1 MKDFTVF
8 DYFNAFSRNIGW
20 VSRKEQLLL
29 REKKI
34 AIAGLGG
41 AGGEHLLTLARTG
54 IGRFAISDFD
64 YFDIHNFNRQA
75 GAAMSNVKRDKCEVM
90 KEMALDINPELD
102 IVTFEQGINA
112 ENIDDFL
119 DSVDV
124 YVDSLDFF
132 ALEARE
138 LVFRKCTEKKIPIV
152 TAAPL
157 GMGTAILCFL
167 PGKMTYEEYFRFNDK
182 VTKKDKLI
190 QFLIG
195 LSPSMLQRDYLVE
208 PNTANFDEEKGP
220 SLGLAIKL
228 GAGTAAAYVLK
239 IILKRGKVITAPRG
253 IHFDAYKNTVKI
265 TWRPFGNRNIIQKIM
280 FKIAR
285 NIVNSE

>member
-1 MKDFTVF
+1 MF
-8 DYFNAFSRNIGW
+8 DYINAFSRNIGW
-20 VSRKEQLLL
+20 VSREEQLLL
-29 REKKI
+29 RESKV

-75 GAAMSNVKRDKCEVM
+75 GAVMSTVKRDKCEVM

-119 DSVDV
+119 DGVDV

-138 LVFRKCTEKKIPIV
+138 LVFRKCTEKNISIV

-167 PGKMTYEEYFRFNDK
+167 PGGMTYEEYFRFDDK

-195 LSPSMLQRDYLVE
+195 LSPSMLQRDYLVDSS
-208 PNTANFDEEKGP
+208 TANFDEEKGP

-228 GAGTAAAYVLK
+228 GAGVTAANVLK
-239 IILKRGKVITAPRG
+239 IILKRGKIITAPRG

-265 TWRPFGNRNIIQKIM
+265 TWRPFGNRNLIQRVM
-280 FKIAR
+280 FKIAK